1 MTAVH
6 DTSVFHTALIFLGAV
21 AVVIPL
27 FHRLKLSP
35 VVGYILV
42 GVAIGPSGL
51 GRFAGE
57 LPWLTAVT
65 ITDTETIAPMA
76 ELGVVL
82 LMFMIGLEMSFRRL
96 WVMRRLVFGLGAAQV
111 GVSALAIGGV
121 ALWAGMPVSAA
132 AVVGLGLAM
141 SSTAVVLQV
150 LADERRLTSPAG
162 RTAFAVLL
170 FQDIAVVPVL
180 FMIGLLGSGEGGLL
194 TLALALGQAALV
206 VVAIYGLGQLALR
219 PLFRAVAR
227 TGSPELFMAACLL
240 VVIGTGIATAAAG
253 MSMAL
258 GGLIGG
264 LLLAETEYRRQVE
277 VTIDPFKGL
286 LVGLFLIS
294 VGMGLDLGQLAAA
307 PVVVLGGA
315 VVLVALKLAVV
326 MVAVRVGGFG
336 WGVGL
341 RAGLLLGPGGE
352 FGFVILGAA
361 LALGLV
367 PAGLASQ
374 ALIVTAITMACIP
387 SLSRLGERLVKRP
400 AVEVPAEFLPTD
412 VAGAGVILAGFGR
425 VGETVGR
432 LLEAHGVPYVAVD
445 GDVDRVARMRKAGKP
460 VYWGDVTRPEMLKLL
475 HLDEARGLVVTMGDA
490 EAADAVV
497 KAALA
502 ARPDLRI
509 VARARDGNHAAR
521 LYALGVTDA
530 VPETIEASLQLSEAV
545 LVDVGIP
552 MGPALVSIHEERA
565 TMQAAIRAMAPQASM
580 RTLGRRRLRDV
591 KS

>member
-1 MTAVH
+1 MQAAH
-6 DTSVFHTALIFLGAV
+6 DTSTFHTALIFLGAI
-21 AVVIPL
+21 ALVIPI
-27 FHRLKLSP
+27 FHRIKVSP

-42 GVAIGPSGL
+42 GLAIGPSGL
-51 GRFAGE
+51 GRLAGE
-57 LPWLTAVT
+57 LPWLGAVT
-65 ITDTETIAPMA
+65 VTDTEAIGPMA

-96 WVMRRLVFGLGAAQV
+96 WVMRRLVFGLGIVQV
-111 GVSALAIGGV
+111 AVSAAIIGGV
-121 ALWAGMPVSAA
+121 ELWIGVPVAGA
-132 AVVGLGLAM
+132 AVLGLALAM

-180 FMIGLLGSGEGGLL
+180 FIIGLLGSGEGGLP
-194 TLALALGQAALV
+194 TLGLALGQAAIV

-219 PLFRAVAR
+219 PVFRAVAR

-240 VVIGTGIATAAAG
+240 VVIATGIATHAAG

-307 PVVVLGGA
+307 PAMVLGGA
-315 VVLVALKLAVV
+315 VLLVGVKLAVV
-326 MVAVRVGGFG
+326 MGAVRLAGSG

-352 FGFVILGAA
+352 FGFVIIGAA
-361 LALGLV
+361 LALNLV
-367 PAGLASQ
+367 PAGPAGQ
-374 ALIVTAITMACIP
+374 ALIITAITMACIP
-387 SLSRLGERLVKRP
+387 NLSRLGERLVKRP
-400 AVEVPAEFLPTD
+400 ALEVPAELLPTE

-425 VGETVGR
+425 VGETVSR
-432 LLEAHGVPYVAVD
+432 LLEAHGVSYVAVD
-445 GDVDRVARMRKAGKP
+445 GDVDRVVRMRKAGKP
-460 VYWGDVTRPEMLKLL
+460 VYWGDITRPEMLRLL
-475 HLDEARGLVVTMGDA
+475 HVDEARALVVTMGEP

-497 KAALA
+497 AAGLA

-509 VARARDGNHAAR
+509 VARARDARHAAR

-545 LVDVGIP
+545 LVDIGIP
-552 MGPALVSIHEERA
+552 MGPVLVTIHETRA
-565 TMQAAIRAMAPQASM
+565 EMQAELKAMAPEADV
-580 RTLGRRRLRDV
+580 RALGRRRLRDV
-591 KS
+591 KT